1 MDEKQIQVLDHQ
13 LNGLPK
19 SAPRARTVFRF
30 ATPLDLAIIALS
42 CFAAIVAGGLNPL
55 LTVLYGQL
63 VGSFDQFQNGKISG
77 STLKEDISRFT
88 LYYVYLA
95 IGLFVS
101 VYVTTVGFYYTGER
115 ITRTLRRTYLR
126 EIIAQNMAFFDTLGA
141 GELTTRIT
149 SDITQIQ
156 EAITGN
162 LSVSLTAAATFISA
176 YVIAFV
182 EYWKL
187 ALILTSTV
195 IVLTV
200 TGTVGVALPVKWT
213 KQSQALESTGATV
226 AEEAIS
232 SIGHVTA
239 FGIQEKL
246 VERYDDHLKPAERPG
261 LKAGAV
267 TALMIGMVNAVPY
280 LSYGLSFWEGS
291 RLLVRGELSISGVT
305 TSTLAIVIGAWAVG
319 RVAPNAKSFISS
331 IASAAAIL
339 EAIARESPQDPF
351 STGGDSLENAC
362 LDIEFRDVQ
371 LVYPSRREVTVLHQ
385 LNLVVPASKTT
396 ALVGASGCGKSSII
410 GLLERFYS
418 PTGGEI
424 LLGNHNI
431 QSLNLNWLRSQ
442 ISLVGQEPTLFNT
455 TIFENI
461 AYGLAGQEAS
471 LTAQEIQDLVEEAA
485 RKANAHDF
493 ISGLPLAYQ
502 TVVGEKGTQLS
513 GGQRQR
519 ICIARAIIKNPQIL
533 LLDEATSALDV
544 QAERSV
550 QKALAVAS
558 QGRTTIVIAH
568 RLSTVRDADNIVV
581 MADGRIVEQGTHD
594 HLMACN
600 GRYAELVRKQQVSG
614 ESAPTAESGEMKS
627 EGTDT
632 EKLLDSESDL
642 GYSPEAEKGT
652 PYSKTQRVP
661 SSASTESTQS
671 KGVTSSWN
679 GLSNAM
685 GLIGKLSRPETILTL
700 VGTVLAIVAGLSVPA
715 QSIIF
720 AKLID
725 ALSLTTARQLRDSVN
740 FWSLMYL
747 VLGLGIFVVW
757 LAHGIIFAYTTEKL
771 VHRARKQCFRHILRQ
786 EVGFFH
792 LEENSTG
799 ALTSLLSSAPTD
811 LKGLSGPVLGA
822 ILTFLA
828 TIVGGI
834 VLSLVI
840 GWKLAL
846 VCTAT
851 IPLVAGFGWVRLA
864 MLSLFADKMKK
875 THQDSAAYA
884 SEAVSAI
891 RTVAS
896 LTMETRVL
904 QHYDTIIFSKSRESI
919 HSIFQASAFYALSQS
934 ITFLCAAL
942 AFWYGGTLLS
952 KHEYTVVQ
960 FFICFS
966 ALISGAQTAGVIFSY
981 APGMSK
987 AMGASRDL
995 RTLFNRR
1002 PTIDTWD
1009 TSGKPFDKKASSG
1022 RIEFRNVSFSYPSRP
1037 ERVVVNNFNLTVQ
1050 PGQFVAL
1057 VGASGCGKSTL
1068 IGLLERFSDPTSG
1081 QILLDDQ
1088 DISTL
1093 DVASYR
1099 SAISLVGQEPTLF
1112 SGSIR
1117 ENLLL
1122 GTMDDV
1128 SDDEIVQACVKA
1140 HIYEVVMSLPNGFAT
1155 DLGSKG
1161 IMLSGGQKQRLAIA
1175 RALLRNT
1182 KILLLDEAT
1191 AALDSRSEAMV
1202 QEALNKASEKR
1213 TTIAVAHRLSTIQ
1226 HADVICVLEAG
1237 RVVEVGNHRELMR
1250 KEGVYAGM
1258 VEMQN
1263 RGMGFE

>member
-1 MDEKQIQVLDHQ
+1 MFSKASLLLHTSV
-13 LNGLPK
+13 GLHPHE
-19 SAPRARTVFRF
+19 S
-30 ATPLDLAIIALS
+30 S
-42 CFAAIVAGGLNPL
+42 H
-55 LTVLYGQL
+55 
-63 VGSFDQFQNGKISG
+63 
-77 STLKEDISRFT
+77 
-88 LYYVYLA
+88 
-95 IGLFVS
+95 
-101 VYVTTVGFYYTGER
+101 
-115 ITRTLRRTYLR
+115 
-126 EIIAQNMAFFDTLGA
+126 
-141 GELTTRIT
+141 
-149 SDITQIQ
+149 
-156 EAITGN
+156 
-162 LSVSLTAAATFISA
+162 
-176 YVIAFV
+176 
-182 EYWKL
+182 
-187 ALILTSTV
+187 
-195 IVLTV
+195 
-200 TGTVGVALPVKWT
+200 
-213 KQSQALESTGATV
+213 ALESTGATV

-280 LSYGLSFWEGS
+280 LSYDLSFWEGS
-291 RLLVRGELSISGVT
+291 RLLVRGEPSISGVT
-305 TSTLAIVIGAWAVG
+305 ASTLAIVIGARAVG
-319 RVAPNAKSFISS
+319 RVAPNAKLFISS
-331 IASAAAIL
+331 IAK
-339 EAIARESPQDPF
+339 
-351 STGGDSLENAC
+351 
-362 LDIEFRDVQ
+362 FRDVQ
-371 LVYPSRREVTVLHQ
+371 PVYPSRREVTVLHQ

-493 ISGLPLAYQ
+493 ISGLPQAYQ
-502 TVVGEKGTQLS
+502 T
-513 GGQRQR
+513 
-519 ICIARAIIKNPQIL
+519 NPQIL

-627 EGTDT
+627 QGTDT

-642 GYSPEAEKGT
+642 GYSPDAEKGT
-652 PYSKTQRVP
+652 PYPKTQRVP
-661 SSASTESTQS
+661 SSPSTESTQS

-725 ALSLTTARQLRDSVN
+725 ALSLTTARHLRDSVN

-747 VLGLGIFVVW
+747 ALGLGIFVVW
-757 LAHGIIFAYTTEKL
+757 LAHGIIFAYTTEK
-771 VHRARKQCFRHILRQ
+771 F

-828 TIVGGI
+828 TIV
-834 VLSLVI
+834 LSLVI

-864 MLSLFADKMKK
+864 MLSLFADKMK

-884 SEAVSAI
+884 SESVSAI

-896 LTMETRVL
+896 LTMETRIL
-904 QHYDTIIFSKSRESI
+904 QHYDTIIYSKSRESI

-952 KHEYTVVQ
+952 EHEYTVVQ

-987 AMGASRDL
+987 AMGAARDL

-1037 ERVVVNNFNLTVQ
+1037 ERVVVDNFNLTVQ

-1068 IGLLERFSDPTSG
+1068 IGLLERFSDPTLG

-1099 SAISLVGQEPTLF
+1099 SAISLVGQEPALF

-1128 SDDEIVQACVKA
+1128 SDDEIIQACVKA

-1202 QEALNKASEKR
+1202 QEALNKASEER
-1213 TTIAVAHRLSTIQ
+1213 TTVAVAHRLSTIQ